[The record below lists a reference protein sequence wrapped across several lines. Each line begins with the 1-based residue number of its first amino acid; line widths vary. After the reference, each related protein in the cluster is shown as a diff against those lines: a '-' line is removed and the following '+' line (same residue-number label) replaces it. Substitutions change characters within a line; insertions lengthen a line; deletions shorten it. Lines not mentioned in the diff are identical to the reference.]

1 MKVFRY
7 YWRFIFLA
15 CALLVLLPCPISI
28 RPKDQP
34 AMQNSCDQISNEQIY
49 REDALLRQGAYSGA
63 TDPSLEM
70 CENVDFLLTPAI
82 LVQESITEGVILTY
96 PEE

>member
-1 MKVFRY
+1 M
-7 YWRFIFLA
+7 
-15 CALLVLLPCPISI
+15 
-28 RPKDQP
+28 
-34 AMQNSCDQISNEQIY
+34 
-49 REDALLRQGAYSGA
+49 LRQGAYSGA